1 MSAVRAIRRSLGLL
15 SRRDRRLLILA
26 TLAQMATAVL
36 DLAGVLLLGLVGA
49 LAVTVVQSQPPP
61 TLVQEVADSLG
72 LGELSSD
79 SLVLVLAVSAAILFL
94 VKSLLAVLISRR
106 TLKFLA
112 NRQALVTERLASRLL
127 HMPLT
132 FLQRRSSQETAF
144 ALIQGSGAA
153 TVQLLAQAVVALTE
167 LTLLT
172 LLGASLFLVD
182 PWVTVGAVAFF
193 ALVALGIHRSAGP
206 RAGRAASELAS
217 LDIEGMNAV
226 QEGLRAY
233 REAFVARRR
242 RYYVEAIQ
250 QARWR
255 AAEHIADLQFI
266 SLFPKYL
273 LELALVTGGVALAA
287 VLFASQSAVVAVG
300 TLTLFLAAGSRVMPS
315 ILRFQVAVIG
325 IRNAAGTAEV
335 TFLLAED
342 MVGVGPVAR
351 EDPLPSLS
359 TVHPGFAGEV
369 LVQGISYAYPGT
381 SACALAEVTFQV
393 PEGQSVAIVGPSG
406 AGKSTLADVLL
417 GLLDPDSGRI
427 SISGL
432 DVNDALSQWPGAVAY
447 VPQTVF
453 IAQATLR
460 QNVALGLPWGAVT
473 ESQILDALAR
483 AQLDDFVSMLP
494 QGLDEPMGE
503 NGFRLSGG
511 QRQRIGIAR
520 ALLSHPKLI
529 LLDEATSALDAETE
543 AAIGETLRSLR
554 GNVTAIVIAHRL
566 STVKDCD
573 QVIYMDKGRVLAKG
587 IFAEVVAAVP
597 ALGRQ
602 ASLMGLADEFP
613 SVGG

>member
-1 MSAVRAIRRSLGLL
+1 
-15 SRRDRRLLILA
+15 
-26 TLAQMATAVL
+26 
-36 DLAGVLLLGLVGA
+36 
-49 LAVTVVQSQPPP
+49 
-61 TLVQEVADSLG
+61 
-72 LGELSSD
+72 
-79 SLVLVLAVSAAILFL
+79 
-94 VKSLLAVLISRR
+94 
-106 TLKFLA
+106 
-112 NRQALVTERLASRLL
+112 
-127 HMPLT
+127 
-132 FLQRRSSQETAF
+132 
-144 ALIQGSGAA
+144 
-153 TVQLLAQAVVALTE
+153 
-167 LTLLT
+167 
-172 LLGASLFLVD
+172 
-182 PWVTVGAVAFF
+182 
-193 ALVALGIHRSAGP
+193 
-206 RAGRAASELAS
+206 
-217 LDIEGMNAV
+217 
-226 QEGLRAY
+226 
-233 REAFVARRR
+233 
-242 RYYVEAIQ
+242 
-250 QARWR
+250 
-255 AAEHIADLQFI
+255 
-266 SLFPKYL
+266 

-325 IRNAAGTAEV
+325 IRNAAGMAEV
-335 TFLLAED
+335 TFTLAED
-342 MVGVGPVAR
+342 MVGVGPDAR

-369 LVQGISYAYPGT
+369 LVQGVSYAYPGAST
-381 SACALAEVTFQV
+381 CALVEVTFQV

-432 DVNDALSQWPGAVAY
+432 DVNDALSQWPGAVTY

-460 QNVALGLPWGAVT
+460 QNVALGLPGGAVND
-473 ESQILDALAR
+473 SQIVDALAR
-483 AQLDDFVSMLP
+483 AQLDDFVTMLP

-587 IFAEVVAAVP
+587 TFAEVVVAVP

-602 ASLMGLADEFP
+602 ASLMGLGDEFP